1 VLSSR
6 TLLKIKITINLLNKP
21 IDDFSFD
28 DIISFCKER
37 HAEGLQIDYK
47 KEFPDK
53 GLAKHF
59 ASFSNTRGGL
69 IIVGVEED
77 DKGLPIKWEGVKNE
91 GKLIDRVHQNAS
103 NIDPIPNYET
113 CITDEKNGRVFLL
126 IRIFEGDQTPY
137 YVQNDSNIW
146 VRTGNISKPIDIAS
160 PRSDG
165 N

>member
-1 VLSSR
+1 M
-6 TLLKIKITINLLNKP
+6 TLP
-21 IDDFSFD
+21 
-28 DIISFCKER
+28 
-37 HAEGLQIDYK
+37 
-47 KEFPDK
+47 
-53 GLAKHF
+53 KHF

-77 DKGLPIKWEGVKNE
+77 DKGLPVKWEGVKNE